1 MKKFCKVLS
10 VFLSALIFTAG
21 ISAFAAESCSIT
33 VSSPQGVFADI
44 TKYYNSGDEFD
55 LKVYV
60 KADEPLLNGAVYFR
74 FDSSALFAKS
84 LKAGSPLSS
93 SSPII
98 AGEDDA
104 SYQEKNGCVA
114 CTFTDTNSIN
124 YKTESLLLTAHFKL
138 KNAGGNQNIKIDIKN
153 LTGIA
158 DPSKPATMVS
168 YIKSESVVEANKNKF
183 TVRFELTGGN
193 TQPETGTPTT
203 APVTQP
209 ATTAPATAAPDTQA
223 PTALAYE
230 LGDVNRDGIL
240 NIKDATLI
248 QKYLVQLKTLDDEQ
262 KALADING
270 DKVISIKDAAK
281 IQHIIAKIV

>member
-114 CTFTDTNSIN
+114 CTFSDTNSIN

-193 TQPETGTPTT
+193 TQPETGAPTL
-203 APVTQP
+203 APE
-209 ATTAPATAAPDTQA
+209 TQA
-223 PTALAYE
+223 PTETSYKP
-230 LGDVNRDGIL
+230 GDVNRDGIL

-248 QKYLVQLKTLDDEQ
+248 QKYLVQLKTFDDEQ

-281 IQHIIAKIV
+281 IQHIIAKLD